1 MAEAVPELDVVFAGH
16 MHTLV
21 EEEFIND
28 VLIVEPDKY
37 GRYLSRVDLE
47 LSKTEDGY
55 EVSNKSGSAIEVA
68 NYEEDPKIVEL
79 VKPAHEKARKDANTV
94 IGKLVGMDLVPENE
108 IEGISAAQIQET
120 PLVNF
125 FGGVILHY
133 SKGADVVAFQIDTDT
148 PSLDMGEIKKKDIA
162 KNYQFTD
169 GEVTVYD
176 ITGKDLK
183 DYMEWGADYYHQ
195 AAPGDVTIA
204 FNPERRTSK
213 YNTNDRFYNV
223 KFDIDL
229 SKEPGSRIINLRRLD
244 DTPIEEEEKLQI
256 GMNQYRM
263 NFLISDE
270 GPLAGRKFNQV
281 YSTFDET
288 AFGEIE
294 GRIRELS
301 ARYKKKKKNG
311 IYEGVLLNNWK
322 IIGVDTDSS
331 EHQDVADLINAGI
344 LEVPSSDDGQVTNIE
359 PINGKVE
366 LSQDEITSIA
376 QKANVSEADLEG
388 LTTAKDVYRVLNE
401 RREK

>member
-301 ARYKKKKKNG
+301 ARYIKEEKNG

-366 LSQDEITSIA
+366 LSQGSVAGPIPVTRLGIETLITQRFFFYA
-376 QKANVSEADLEG
+376 LF
-388 LTTAKDVYRVLNE
+388 
-401 RREK
+401 

>member
-1 MAEAVPELDVVFAGH
+1 M
-16 MHTLV
+16 
-21 EEEFIND
+21 
-28 VLIVEPDKY
+28 
-37 GRYLSRVDLE
+37 
-47 LSKTEDGY
+47 
-55 EVSNKSGSAIEVA
+55 
-68 NYEEDPKIVEL
+68 
-79 VKPAHEKARKDANTV
+79 
-94 IGKLVGMDLVPENE
+94 GMDLVPENE
-108 IEGISAAQIQET
+108 IEGISAAHIQET

-301 ARYKKKKKNG
+301 ARYIKEEKNG